1 MGGYVGG
8 AEMTFNVTPAQEK
21 VLIYI
26 KQFSDENDYP
36 PTVREICK
44 GLKLNSPATVFTHL
58 ENLKEKGLIT
68 FRKHKARTIKVLK
81 EE

>member
-1 MGGYVGG
+1 
-8 AEMTFNVTPAQEK
+8 MTSEITPAQKK
-21 VLIYI
+21 VLLYI
-26 KQFSDENDYP
+26 KSFTYRNDYP

-68 FRKHKARTIKVLK
+68 FRKHKARTIKVVK
-81 EE
+81 EDM